1 MHITRGAHGALASPR
16 YPEKRT
22 IMLILV
28 CTAPGG
34 RTTVLRDILPSCV
47 LLAALVSVLAQ
58 PIETYYR
65 AGGQL

>member
-1 MHITRGAHGALASPR
+1 MHITRGAHGALASPLPR
-16 YPEKRT
+16 EEAIT
-22 IMLILV
+22 FLV
-28 CTAPGG
+28 CTAREG